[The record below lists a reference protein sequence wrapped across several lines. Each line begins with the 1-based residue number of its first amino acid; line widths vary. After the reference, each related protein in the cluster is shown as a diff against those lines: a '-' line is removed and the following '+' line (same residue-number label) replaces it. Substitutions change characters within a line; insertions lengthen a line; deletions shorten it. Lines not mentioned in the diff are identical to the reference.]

1 MYVAVGRHTLIPS
14 ALLLAL
20 QIPVYFGY
28 FLLCSRLS
36 SKYQNVDS
44 KEHRPS
50 VTTLVSQVS
59 DTGKQDTENAN
70 NMLCTSEVQKE
81 NAKDISLNKQ
91 LETIVQNISDIS
103 VTNCCETVDAKF

>member
-20 QIPVYFGY
+20 HIPVYFGY

-59 DTGKQDTENAN
+59 DIGEQDTENAN
-70 NMLCTSEVQKE
+70 NMLCISEVQEE
-81 NAKDISLNKQ
+81 NAKDSLNKQ

-103 VTNCCETVDAKF
+103 VTNCREVDAKF